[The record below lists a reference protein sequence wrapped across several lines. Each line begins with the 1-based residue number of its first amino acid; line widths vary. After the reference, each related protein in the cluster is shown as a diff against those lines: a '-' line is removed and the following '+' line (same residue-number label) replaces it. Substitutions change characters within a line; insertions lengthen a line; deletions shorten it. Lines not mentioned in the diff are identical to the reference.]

1 MHFYPKFEE
10 NIPLLRTEVIM
21 EKIFNS
27 NKNVFFKLKLLY
39 EKNIILSINSF
50 RQVIGVRAVL
60 VTLPEKT
67 NINFEAHNISIIFPL
82 IPISFSIYYSLVEYD
97 IEILIGG
104 FGLGCMFYFIQL
116 MQYKMARYLLLKEL
130 RNISN
135 NEEQINQI

>member
-50 RQVIGVRAVL
+50 RQVI
-60 VTLPEKT
+60 
-67 NINFEAHNISIIFPL
+67 
-82 IPISFSIYYSLVEYD
+82 
-97 IEILIGG
+97 
-104 FGLGCMFYFIQL
+104 
-116 MQYKMARYLLLKEL
+116 
-130 RNISN
+130 
-135 NEEQINQI
+135 